1 MSVPLPRTLLA
12 AALLWAG
19 ALPAVLAEGKTEPAP
34 TPANDRRAQLQMIG
48 QQLRDLQSPDEAKRN
63 AAGEKL
69 VETGGQQ
76 VAAILKSLMKNKDG
90 AVAEKAKQI
99 DAAIRDKENERWKE
113 LTKRYF
119 ATRQPP
125 MEPKKYED
133 FIAYARD
140 FTLYAVNPT
149 RIQQAATWSSRAQN
163 DLRRIEQANRA
174 LDLYDAQLKDP
185 ATTGLRRAAVQLERA
200 RQLTALARAE
210 EALASLDD
218 ALAAGGPR
226 NRLVPELLKE
236 KASLLVRTVQ
246 PLAAQ
251 GKTDEAKARC
261 AAAEAACRAILS
273 DWKDSLEVRD
283 AYESLIDLYG
293 LLDKPDER
301 IATLKAYQQ
310 AFPLDATAQER
321 LTAAVSEFIE
331 ADYDFKNGAALA
343 EYILDTLPP
352 SRIPPE
358 APKYLGAC
366 NEYVL
371 KDYAKAARGYKAM
384 AEIFPDAVD
393 EKSIAAAL
401 KRLEEKTSGKWPA
414 EPKADAAGPEGAL
427 AKLLAAVRAN
437 NLDGVLTVTP
447 ADQADDWEFDLEEM
461 VIDIVFSDFELQ
473 KLESDEA
480 AGKATLHLK
489 QVRAEGLEP
498 LLRSIPALKE
508 NGAWKIQWPS
518 DDEAEDAE

>member
-12 AALLWAG
+12 VALLWAV
-19 ALPAVLAEGKTEPAP
+19 ALPVARAEGKTEPAP
-34 TPANDRRAQLQMIG
+34 TPDNRTRLQAIAQH
-48 QQLRDLQSPDEAKRN
+48 LRDLQGPDEAKRE
-63 AAGEKL
+63 AAGAKL
-69 VETGGQQ
+69 IETGGQQ
-76 VAAILKSLMKNKDG
+76 VAAVLKSLMKHKDP

-99 DAAIRDKENERWKE
+99 DAAIREKETELWKG
-113 LTKRYF
+113 LSKAYF
-119 ATRQPP
+119 ASRQPP
-125 MEPKKYED
+125 MEAKKYED
-133 FIAYARD
+133 FIASARAFTVYA
-140 FTLYAVNPT
+140 TNPT
-149 RIQQAATWSSRAQN
+149 RIQQAAMWSSRAQN
-163 DLRRIEQANRA
+163 DLRRVQQASKA
-174 LDLYDAQLKDP
+174 LDQYDETLKDP

-210 EALASLDD
+210 EALAALDD
-218 ALAAGGPR
+218 ALAAGGPK
-226 NRLVPELLKE
+226 NRLVPVLLKE
-236 KASLLVRTVQ
+236 KASLLVRTIQ
-246 PLAAQ
+246 PLTAR
-251 GKTDEAKARC
+251 GKADEAKARC
-261 AAAEAACRAILS
+261 ATAEAACRAILS

-321 LTAAVSEFIE
+321 LAGALTELIE
-331 ADYDFKNGAALA
+331 ADFDFKRGAALA
-343 EYILDTLPP
+343 EYLLDTLPP
-352 SRIPPE
+352 TRIPPD

-366 NEYVL
+366 NEYVV
-371 KDYAKAARGYKAM
+371 KDYAKAARGYKTL
-384 AEIFPDAVD
+384 AEIFPDAID

-401 KRLEEKTSGKWPA
+401 KRLEAKTSGKWPA

-437 NLDGVLTVTP
+437 NLEGVQAVTP
-447 ADQADDWEFDLEEM
+447 KEQADDWEFDLEDM
-461 VIDIVFSDFELQ
+461 VIDMVFSDFELQ

-498 LLRSIPALKE
+498 LLRTIPAVKE
-508 NGAWKIQWPS
+508 DGAWKIQWPS
-518 DDEAEDAE
+518 ADEMEDAE